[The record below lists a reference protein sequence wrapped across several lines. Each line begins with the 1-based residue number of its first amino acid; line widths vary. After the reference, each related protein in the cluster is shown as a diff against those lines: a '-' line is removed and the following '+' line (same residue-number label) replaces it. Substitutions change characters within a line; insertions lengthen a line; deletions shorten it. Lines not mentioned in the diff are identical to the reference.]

1 MKMTLT
7 EYLARRVG
15 FNAQASVGDGNGRVG
30 EGGGGGGRGEET
42 AEEMAAEERGGGSG
56 EAE

>member
-7 EYLARRVG
+7 EYLARCVG
-15 FNAQASVGDGNGRVG
+15 FNTQASIGDGNGRVG
-30 EGGGGGGRGEET
+30 KGGGGGGRGEET
-42 AEEMAAEERGGGSG
+42 AEEMRAEERGGGSG